1 MKENH
6 EYRQVGQVRG
16 AQLRLAPAS
25 GTLVWR
31 IDVTTFLP
39 AHPCHM
45 PCFALFV
52 LVSSLIFGFL
62 LPYLPHHLLRV
73 PFGLPRVNSSPP
85 LPSVSVWPLTIYLF
99 VGWLAP
105 ISGSAVARKL
115 CVGKQCVCLVC

>member
-1 MKENH
+1 MKGNH

-73 PFGLPRVNSSPP
+73 GGL
-85 LPSVSVWPLTIYLF
+85 VSR
-99 VGWLAP
+99 
-105 ISGSAVARKL
+105 GSKWDMGFL
-115 CVGKQCVCLVC
+115 EGK